1 MASLQRIRNHGALL
15 IAIVGLAMLAFIL
28 GDFLNSGSSFF
39 NRSRENVGV
48 IEGQKV
54 HYTEYESAKDQLTEV
69 YKIETGRS
77 DFDEDTYAQ
86 IRNQVWSML
95 MMDYTMRAQAK
106 KIGMDITTDELTE
119 LCVGENVHQI
129 IRGRRAFMDENG
141 QFSREAVKNL
151 IAAIN
156 DGSDDAAQNANL
168 QQAKTYWL
176 YWEKAVRISYMQ
188 EKYTSLLQHLFKAN
202 KLEAENAFNGRQ
214 HGVSAEFVMQ
224 PYYAVA
230 DSLVKASESDIKAL
244 YKQRKEQFKQTPNRA
259 IKYVTFDIVPSEDD
273 FKAAEE
279 LLKNLKDEF
288 RTTEDVS
295 LVVNTNSDIMYD
307 GRDYSVETVPA
318 QFKDFAFAKGAKA
331 GDCTEILFEN
341 DTYSMARIM
350 QAGYSL
356 PDSVELKAI
365 VEGGEDQELG
375 WFKATDL
382 PKNIAEPAFAGK
394 RGGRFTVAQG
404 MGEQTYEIMDL
415 GKPTPKVK
423 LAILAR
429 EVSPSSKTYSVIY
442 NNAKQF
448 IVANNNAEALEAAA
462 QEAGMTVVPQF
473 NLTVNTDKV
482 GQLKASRPIARWA
495 FDAKEGAV
503 SDVFECGQQFV
514 VAALVEVNDGEYRSL
529 NDVRAELTYEATNKA
544 KAEYIKKQLK
554 GAESLEAAAEILG
567 QRVQSVERVSLADN
581 RFGNAGME
589 PAVIGKAVAQ
599 VENELSEPIQ
609 GKSGVFVVKTGAAN
623 DLEGEFNAESEKAQ
637 LASRFA
643 YLPYQAIQLIEDKA
657 EVTDN
662 RANFQYSR
670 ACVNYYK
677 E

>member
-54 HYTEYESAKDQLTEV
+54 HYTEYEAAKEQLTEV
-69 YKIETGRS
+69 YKIESGRS
-77 DFDEDTYAQ
+77 DFDEDTYTQ

-95 MMDYTMRAQAK
+95 LMDYTMRAQAK
-106 KIGMDITTDELTE
+106 KIGMDITTDELSE
-119 LCVGENVHQI
+119 LCIGENVHQI
-129 IRGRRAFMDENG
+129 LRSRRAFMDENG
-141 QFSREAVKNL
+141 QFSRDAVKNL

-156 DGSDDAAQNANL
+156 DDSEDAAQNANL

-188 EKYTSLLQHLFKAN
+188 EKYTALLQHLLKAN
-202 KLEAENAFNGRQ
+202 SLEAEYAFNGRQ
-214 HGVSAEFVMQ
+214 NGLSAEYVMQ
-224 PYYAVA
+224 PFYQVA
-230 DSLVKASESDIKAL
+230 DSLVKVSDGDIKKL

-259 IKYVTFDIVPSEDD
+259 IKYVAFDIVPSEDD
-273 FKAAEE
+273 FKAAQDLLTNLQEE
-279 LLKNLKDEF
+279 FK
-288 RTTEDVS
+288 TTEDVS

-307 GRDYSVETVPA
+307 GRDYSIETVPA

-331 GDCTEILFEN
+331 GDCTDILFEN
-341 DTYSMARIM
+341 NTYAMARIM
-350 QAGYSL
+350 QTGYSL

-375 WFKATDL
+375 WFKAADL

-394 RGGRFTVAQG
+394 RGTRFTVAQG
-404 MGEQTYEIMDL
+404 MGEQTYEIMEI

-429 EVSPSSKTYSVIY
+429 EVTPSSKTYSIIY
-442 NNAKQF
+442 NSAKQF
-448 IVANNNAEALEAAA
+448 IVANNNAEAFEEAA
-462 QEAGMTVVPQF
+462 QEAGMAVTPQY
-473 NLTVNTDKV
+473 NLTENTDKI
-482 GQLKASRPIARWA
+482 GQLKSSRPIVRWA
-495 FDAKEGAV
+495 FDAKEGQV

-514 VAALVEVNDGEYRSL
+514 VAALTEVNDGEYRPLASVRSELMYEAL
-529 NDVRAELTYEATNKA
+529 NDA
-544 KAEYIKKQLK
+544 KAEYLKKQLK
-554 GAESLEAAAEILG
+554 GVESLEAAAEVLG
-567 QRVQSVERVSLADN
+567 QRIQNVERVSLADS

-589 PAVIGKAVAQ
+589 PAVIGKAIALG
-599 VENELSEPIQ
+599 ENALSEPIK
-609 GKSGVFVVKTGAAN
+609 GNMGVFVVRTGAAN
-623 DLEGEFNAESEKAQ
+623 NLEAEFNADSEKAQ

-657 EVTDN
+657 EVVDN
-662 RANFQYSR
+662 RANFQ
-670 ACVNYYK
+670 
-677 E
+677 